1 MDKEVQVQSLS
12 HRHTGSGSTGRKGKA
27 DGAESSGQRCGGSS
41 CPPKPLGSRS
51 HCSKTRLPLTPRDEK
66 KERTRVK
73 EDSLSHSRGEVTLSP
88 AEPLPSE
95 AGEKGKAGNVS
106 VVELRHTLQSH
117 RL

>member
-1 MDKEVQVQSLS
+1 MDKEGQVQSLS

-51 HCSKTRLPLTPRDEK
+51 HCSKTRLPLTPWDEK

-73 EDSLSHSRGEVTLSP
+73 ENSLSHSRGEVTVSP

-95 AGEKGKAGNVS
+95 AGEKGKAGNIP
-106 VVELRHTLQSH
+106 VVKSCHTLRSH
-117 RL
+117 GL